1 LVLIKFVQWY
11 LIKLHY
17 FCVKSGCA
25 PWILAFER
33 LPSGWYA
40 VVMDILSLESKSLA
54 HPCFMLNNKTIVYKF
69 YMEDLVHSDLQTVN
83 ILCREDSVI
92 VIVLD

>member
-1 LVLIKFVQWY
+1 
-11 LIKLHY
+11 
-17 FCVKSGCA
+17 
-25 PWILAFER
+25 
-33 LPSGWYA
+33 
-40 VVMDILSLESKSLA
+40 VMDILSLESKSLA